1 MDISCIQQA
10 LKYAGHNQLDHLE
23 GFKELLRFP
32 SISQDTAFQ
41 PQLLACVNWLVDEMT
56 RIGLENCKAL
66 PTRGNPVVY
75 GDWVH
80 AGDEKPTVL
89 LYAHYDVQPVGDEA

>member
-41 PQLLACVNWLVDEMT
+41 PQLLACVDWLVD
-56 RIGLENCKAL
+56 RNDAYRFGKLQGSAHRGQSRRLWGLVA
-66 PTRGNPVVY
+66 RGRRETDSARLCPLRCAAC
-75 GDWVH
+75 WR
-80 AGDEKPTVL
+80 
-89 LYAHYDVQPVGDEA
+89 